1 MKKFTL
7 TSGGSVWIDLKEI
20 TVAITS
26 RFKEKPEVFVYAGNF
41 CHAVSTG
48 DINAEVF
55 AENLAAEIDAAKNGV
70 TVETKPF
77 DGAPLPDKDGLIYTD
92 KKFSFPLAHLDALY
106 IKNGYEVRAIFK
118 GVDDVI
124 FRFETQHRDTPA
136 NSLDYL
142 TKLVSYTT
150 LTKVDDRLYV
160 DKDAVKD
167 VIVERNDNNWFDV
180 KIVIGINKFIVDC
193 EFEAVDAFDAAD
205 DAKSKLKNEQK
216 KFAID

>member
-1 MKKFTL
+1 MKRFTL
-7 TSGGSVWIDLKEI
+7 TSGGSVWIDLK
-20 TVAITS
+20 AITAIEAYH
-26 RFKEKPEVFVYAGNF
+26 KEKPEVWINVSGP
-41 CHAVSTG
+41 CHVVSAG
-48 DINAEVF
+48 DINAETF

-142 TKLVSYTT
+142 AKLASYTT

-160 DKDAVKD
+160 NSDAVNN
-167 VIVERNDNNWFDV
+167 VIVERNEDNHFDV
-180 KIVIGINKFIVDC
+180 KLVIGDEKVTVDC
-193 EFEAVDAFDAAD
+193 EFEANDAFDVAD
-205 DAKSKLKNEQK
+205 NAKSKFGIK
-216 KFAID
+216 